1 MFRNPLKMRKIGYVL
16 AGFAVLGMLF
26 SLLSIG
32 GIWILRPGLTKSA
45 SNLVGMTHETLMTT
59 QTAVGF
65 LSGSVSQVNEDLA
78 LIQSSLDSL
87 ESSMASMADSL
98 ATSANLI
105 GDDLSLTLSEV
116 QTAVSSASTS
126 AEFIDNTLAF
136 IASIPLIGA
145 DYQPD
150 TPLHISLGKIAD
162 DLGDIPESL
171 TSLESS
177 LNSAST
183 DLQSFSDDL
192 AVLSDDLDIV
202 LEDLSGSQDILAEY
216 NSILSEAIQ
225 KVNGV
230 ETRLKLYSLLTSMF
244 LTGMLLWLGISQF
257 GVYLQALDY
266 IHFDDKIVSLSDLD
280 RE

>member
-1 MFRNPLKMRKIGYVL
+1 MLRNPLKMRKIGYLL
-16 AGFAVLGMLF
+16 AGFAILGMVF
-26 SLLSIG
+26 SLLGIG
-32 GIWILRPGLTKSA
+32 GIWILRPGITKNIASLTG
-45 SNLVGMTHETLMTT
+45 LTHDTLTTT
-59 QTAVGF
+59 QSAVVF
-65 LSGSVSQVNEDLA
+65 LSGSVNQLDEDLA

-87 ESSMASMADSL
+87 ESSMDSMADSL
-98 ATSANLI
+98 ATSSNLI
-105 GDDLSLTLSEV
+105 GDDLSLTLTEV
-116 QTAVSSASTS
+116 QAAVSSASTS

-171 TSLESS
+171 TSLEAS

-192 AVLSDDLDIV
+192 AVLSADLDIV

-216 NSILSEAIQ
+216 DSILSEAIQ
-225 KVNGV
+225 KVERV
-230 ETRLKLYSLLTSMF
+230 ETRLNLYSLLTSMF

-257 GVYLQALDY
+257 GVYVQALDY